1 MDLRGCVASL
11 TQRALP
17 RILPCCTILVALV
30 NRALQPC
37 ETYGSTVATP
47 HALPPLLE
55 ISQSARARSYSLVDE
70 KQAINISAGNLY
82 GHLDTPFDLTFAK
95 P

>member
-1 MDLRGCVASL
+1 M
-11 TQRALP
+11 
-17 RILPCCTILVALV
+17 ALV
-30 NRALQPC
+30 NRALQLC
-37 ETYGSTVATP
+37 ETYGSTVGTP
-47 HALPPLLE
+47 YARTPLLM

-82 GHLDTPFDLTFAK
+82 GHVDTPIDSTFAE